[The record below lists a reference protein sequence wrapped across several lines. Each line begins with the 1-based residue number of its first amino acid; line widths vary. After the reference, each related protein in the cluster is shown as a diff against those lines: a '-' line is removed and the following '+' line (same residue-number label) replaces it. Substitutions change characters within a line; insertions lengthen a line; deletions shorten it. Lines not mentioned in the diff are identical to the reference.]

1 MKKPVD
7 PYPVIKRK
15 YLYSTATAAV
25 RATMRKGGWWTGPA
39 MQKEVKRLT
48 GKLFSESGITAR
60 IRECREYF
68 PIESRPKRGSAS
80 FEYRVEVATQKA
92 A

>member
-1 MKKPVD
+1 MRN
-7 PYPVIKRK
+7 YRFA
-15 YLYSTATAAV
+15 TATAAV
-25 RATMRKGGWWTGPA
+25 RATMRKGGWWTGPS

-60 IRECREYF
+60 IPECRDEF
-68 PIESRPKRGSAS
+68 KVPSRPKKGSTS
-80 FEYRVEVATQKA
+80 HEYRKA